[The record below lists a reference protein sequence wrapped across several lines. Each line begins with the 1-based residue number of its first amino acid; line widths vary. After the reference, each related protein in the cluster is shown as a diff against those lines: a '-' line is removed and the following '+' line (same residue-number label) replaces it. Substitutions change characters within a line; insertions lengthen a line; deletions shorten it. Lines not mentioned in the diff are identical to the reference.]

1 MARSTRKQSSNTI
14 NNQMKP
20 DSDISCL
27 IEVMAALRDPESG
40 CPWDIV
46 QDFNSITPYTIEE
59 TYEVIDAIERDD
71 MDDLREELGD
81 LLLQVVYHS
90 RMAQEDGHFDFGQ
103 VVEAITSK
111 MIRRHPHV
119 FGDEKARTAGMAK
132 GAWDRIK
139 AQEKREQAERRAEQ
153 GMPPKGENNSILDDV
168 PATMPG
174 LMVALKLQQKASK
187 VGFDWNDPKAVAAKI
202 REELAEVEAEITSGD
217 KQAQQDEIGDLLFAV
232 TNLARHLDIDP
243 DQALRQ
249 TNKKFRTRFAYI
261 EQNIDAEGE
270 TMESADLETLERL
283 WVAAKKK

>member
-1 MARSTRKQSSNTI
+1 V
-14 NNQMKP
+14 KP
-20 DSDISCL
+20 DRDISRL
-27 IEVMAALRDPESG
+27 IEIMAALRNPDGG

-59 TYEVIDAIERDD
+59 TYEVIDAIERGD

-81 LLLQVVYHS
+81 LLLQVVYHA

-103 VVEAITSK
+103 VVEAITTK

-139 AQEKREQAERRAEQ
+139 AQEKREQAERRAAL
-153 GMPPKGENNSILDDV
+153 GLSPKGENNSILDDV

-187 VGFDWNDPKAVAAKI
+187 VGFDWNDSKMVAAKI
-202 REELAEVEAEITSGD
+202 REELAEVEAEIESGN
-217 KQAQQDEIGDLLFAV
+217 KQSQQEEIGDLLFAV

-249 TNKKFRTRFAYI
+249 SNQKFRTRFAYI
-261 EQNIDAEGE
+261 EQNIEAEGE
-270 TMESADLETLERL
+270 TMESADLATMERL